1 MADEG
6 EMMSADIRLG
16 CLRAA
21 LDLRTPASTASDILA
36 RAEEFYRFVTAFD
49 GGAGAAEFVSV
60 PRPSKASRSER
71 GL

>member
-1 MADEG
+1 MADEE

-49 GGAGAAEFVSV
+49 GGTGSAEFISV
-60 PRPSKASRSER
+60 TRQSRSGRIER
-71 GL
+71 GS